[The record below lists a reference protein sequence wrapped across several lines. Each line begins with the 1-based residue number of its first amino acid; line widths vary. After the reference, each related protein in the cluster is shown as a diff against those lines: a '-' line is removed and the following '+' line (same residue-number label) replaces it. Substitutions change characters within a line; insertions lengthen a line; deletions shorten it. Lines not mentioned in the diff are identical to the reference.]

1 MSTKV
6 CGLATRRQLQAA
18 DEGPRV
24 EPSVRLR
31 GLEPSSKEQEQQGP
45 SMEARPDPRHS
56 REPSVGSTLP
66 SFMYSILHGDA
77 EWKGCTVAGNPLQ
90 LTSPPSTRAG
100 IVCGRHRRAAAPLD
114 GAQVERLHALLDGVA
129 RGKETLRTRVP
140 LPRRPLV

>member
-1 MSTKV
+1 
-6 CGLATRRQLQAA
+6 
-18 DEGPRV
+18 
-24 EPSVRLR
+24 
-31 GLEPSSKEQEQQGP
+31 
-45 SMEARPDPRHS
+45 MEARPEPRHS

-114 GAQVERLHALLDGVA
+114 GAQVERLHALLDDVA
-129 RGKETLRTRVP
+129 RHADVRDAAQAVARVGC
-140 LPRRPLV
+140 RAGAVR